1 MLSYG
6 PPDDPDGDLL
16 RLIGLGGL
24 LPDRLAATVIA
35 AWPAARDPAGAGPVA
50 LVGPRLLRR
59 WVGPRL
65 LRRWVGPRLLRRWV
79 GPRLL
84 RRWVGPR
91 LLRRLRPV
99 LVRRCLGPGLLR
111 AGGPRPGAAARAA
124 RGAVRAGVTAALRS
138 WTGRRDLPVALTMIP
153 EDQPPRLARD
163 GDGMAAELPFGWL
176 SDVWARG
183 LTTCWGR
190 FGLAAA
196 AQPSGDGWVLSTVA
210 LDLGPP
216 RPVTLS
222 SPPPSS

>member
-1 MLSYG
+1 M
-6 PPDDPDGDLL
+6 
-16 RLIGLGGL
+16 
-24 LPDRLAATVIA
+24 V
-35 AWPAARDPAGAGPVA
+35 
-50 LVGPRLLRR
+50 
-59 WVGPRL
+59 
-65 LRRWVGPRLLRRWV
+65 
-79 GPRLL
+79 
-84 RRWVGPR
+84 
-91 LLRRLRPV
+91 
-99 LVRRCLGPGLLR
+99 
-111 AGGPRPGAAARAA
+111 
-124 RGAVRAGVTAALRS
+124 
-138 WTGRRDLPVALTMIP
+138 P

-222 SPPPSS
+222 SPPTV